1 MVHNII
7 AASHPPPPTSLLQ
20 LNLILTTFV
29 ELCPKTLI
37 NSMYIMAKEQ
47 NYISPSLK
55 IIEFVPKEMIASSPY
70 TETDNEENLF

>member
-1 MVHNII
+1 
-7 AASHPPPPTSLLQ
+7 
-20 LNLILTTFV
+20 
-29 ELCPKTLI
+29 
-37 NSMYIMAKEQ
+37 MYIMAKEQ